1 MHQLGSSERLRHNP
15 DFTPKTTTMQKRV
28 DVQSSILSNGVYF
41 NMWHDYMNLSTLLR
55 ERMDAGR
62 EVDRG
67 DLAMNPAAA
76 APAPYHHCI
85 RSSRRGKKP
94 KHSVDTSSSS
104 SLSDI
109 SSSGSSSDYCPF
121 CKQNGESQRVFRS
134 HRLKSGDGKVICPIL
149 RNYTC
154 PICNATGDYAHTRRY
169 CPQVHREDGASRLQG
184 GTLCLNLED

>member
-1 MHQLGSSERLRHNP
+1 
-15 DFTPKTTTMQKRV
+15 MQRRV
-28 DVQSSILSNGVYF
+28 DVQSSVLSNGIYF

-55 ERMDAGR
+55 DASR
-62 EVDRG
+62 EVERG
-67 DLAMNPAAA
+67 DTALNPSPAAA
-76 APAPYHHCI
+76 AAAPYHHCI
-85 RSSRRGKKP
+85 RSSPRGKKP

-121 CKQNGESQRVFRS
+121 CKQNGETPRVYRS
-134 HRLKSGDGKVICPIL
+134 HKLKSCDGKVICPIL

-169 CPQVHREDGASRLQG
+169 CPQVHREDGASRL
-184 GTLCLNLED
+184 